1 MNPKTKQVIL
11 ILMLLLPVFVLGAW
25 YPINPRNG
33 EMKTDAG
40 GTVRAQQV
48 HVAHFRWASPDAAT
62 ATAVCDVTPTAGVA
76 RLVTGATLT
85 NPDVCRG
92 LVVKAPTSYS
102 GVVDVTGT
110 NFAGAVITE
119 AFTLSGTNT
128 TTGNKAFKTIT
139 HVEVPANE
147 QIQVG
152 TSDKL
157 GLPYMSAYTCV
168 LDTYLNNTREST
180 AATVARDADELEK
193 NTLDLN
199 SSLNNTQ
206 VDVFFTWY

>member
-1 MNPKTKQVIL
+1 MQRNL
-11 ILMLLLPVFVLGAW
+11 ILSLFLLVLIPLFAVGAW

-33 EMKTDAG
+33 EMQTDAG
-40 GTVRAQQV
+40 GTVRAQQC
-48 HVAHFRWASPDAAT
+48 HVAHYGWASPDVAA

-76 RLVTGATLT
+76 RLVTGATLSQ
-85 NPDVCRG
+85 PDICRC
-92 LVVKAPTSYS
+92 LTVKAPTSYS

-110 NFAGAVITE
+110 NLAGVVITE

-128 TTGNKAFKTIT
+128 TTGEKAFRTVT
-139 HVEVPANE
+139 EVEVPAGE

-157 GLPYMSAYTCV
+157 GLPYRSAFTTV
-168 LDTYLNNTREST
+168 FSTWLDNTLEGT
-180 AATVARDADELEK
+180 APAVVRDADELEK

-199 SSLNNTQ
+199 SALNNKQ
-206 VDVFFTWY
+206 VDLFFTWY